1 MSVEDLQARLI
12 GIVERLPVE
21 PLLEVGN
28 VFNECILELSVA
40 GEGSTELEEIRRFVA
55 NTVGEA
61 MTRAEDSMQEA
72 RSRLS
77 LYAAML

>member
-21 PLLEVGN
+21 QLLEVGN
-28 VFNECILELSVA
+28 VFNECILELAVT
-40 GEGSTELEEIRRFVA
+40 GEGSAELTEIRHFVA

-61 MTRAEDSMQEA
+61 MTDAEDRLREA
-72 RSRLS
+72 RDRLS